1 MHKKFP
7 SYKKTGARN
16 RRQAADAG
24 RRTVL
29 ACNINP
35 KSVNDLLISRGGLR
49 RIAAAIPLQQS
60 WAEWVR
66 GRVGTELAAH
76 IVNAVPNNGQ
86 LVVFADSAAWGTR
99 LRYALAAM
107 QPDITGRDAS
117 ISSASVRVQRQ
128 ATVAT
133 TPQRD

>member
-16 RRQAADAG
+16 RPQAADAG

-66 GRVGTELAAH
+66 GRVGTELAGH

-107 QPDITGRDAS
+107 QADIAGRDAS
-117 ISSASVRVQRQ
+117 ISRASVRVQRQ
-128 ATVAT
+128 STAST
-133 TPQRD
+133 TP

>member
-16 RRQAADAG
+16 RRQAADADRQTG
-24 RRTVL
+24 L
-29 ACNINP
+29 ACNIKP

-49 RIAAAIPLQQS
+49 RIAAAIPLQKS

-107 QPDITGRDAS
+107 QADVTNRDAT

>member
-16 RRQAADAG
+16 RRQAADADRQTG
-24 RRTVL
+24 L
-29 ACNINP
+29 ACNIKP

-49 RIAAAIPLQQS
+49 WIAAAIPLQQS

-66 GRVGTELAAH
+66 GRVGAELAGH

-86 LVVFADSAAWGTR
+86 LVVFADSAVWGTR
-99 LRYALAAM
+99 LRYALSALQA
-107 QPDITGRDAS
+107 DIAGRDS
-117 ISSASVRVQRQ
+117 TISRASVRVQRQ
-128 ATVAT
+128 SAAST
-133 TPQRD
+133 TP